1 MNDLTTFTNP
11 EFGQVRTVE
20 INGTPWLVGKDV
32 AVALG
37 YKNPT
42 KAIIA
47 HVDDEDKRFEMLPQE
62 AEAQN
67 GTLPSG
73 STKTALINESGL
85 YSLVLSSKL
94 PTAKKFR
101 RWVTSEVLPSIRKH
115 GAYMTPQTL
124 QAAIL
129 NPDTMIQLC
138 QQLKEEQVA
147 NQRLR
152 EDNAVLAPKGIF
164 ADAVSASNKSIL
176 VGELAKLLC
185 QNGVPMGQNR
195 LFGWLRENGY
205 LIRDPKRSDYNMPTQ
220 RAVEQKLFEIKESTV
235 VHSDGHTTLNKTP
248 KVTGKGQIY
257 FVNLFLKLTPAGEI

>member
-32 AVALG
+32 AEALG

-138 QQLKEEQVA
+138 QQLKAEQ
-147 NQRLR
+147 NK
-152 EDNAVLAPKGIF
+152 NAVLTAANSQLAVDKQIMQPKSDYFDELVDRNLLTNFRETAKELGIKPKAFVDWLLSKKYIYRDQKGKLMPYEGKNNGLFEVKECFNEKTQWGGVQTLITPKGRETF
-164 ADAVSASNKSIL
+164 R
-176 VGELAKLLC
+176 LLC
-185 QNGVPMGQNR
+185 
-195 LFGWLRENGY
+195 
-205 LIRDPKRSDYNMPTQ
+205 
-220 RAVEQKLFEIKESTV
+220 
-235 VHSDGHTTLNKTP
+235 
-248 KVTGKGQIY
+248 
-257 FVNLFLKLTPAGEI
+257 LKA